1 MRPAHPAWN
10 GFLLLARVHGL
21 SAWRRMGSFGGRS
34 RLTALATAAFV
45 AAYGLIAFS
54 IFHLGLRFVMRFP
67 GLGSL
72 MVERLLFLLF
82 AFLMVLLL
90 LSNVV
95 IAYGNLFRNRETA
108 FLTSLP
114 VPVEA
119 VFTWKVLEG
128 TLLASWAFVF
138 LVAPLLAAYGVVQRV
153 PWHFY
158 PFTLG
163 LVALF
168 AAIPGAIGAATA
180 IGVARHLD
188 RKAFQVGAL
197 LVVGALVLVA
207 ARGLRTEEITDEQLE
222 ARALAVVDRLLSNT
236 RAAQSPFLPSQWLS
250 ASIQG
255 WGEGAL
261 RTAAFY
267 GLVLAAHS
275 LLLGR
280 LACSYLAGAFPAAAS
295 AVHGR
300 ASVLAGWGWFQ
311 RREARRRSLAAG
323 WNKAGPTIRPNH
335 AVTAGGPW
343 LPKDPLDAAL
353 RWLGLRPETRAI
365 IAKDFRMFWRDTTQW
380 GQSVLLFGLLAGYI
394 INLRHFS
401 RQLDSAFW
409 VSLVSYLNLGACALN
424 LATLTTRFVFPQFSL
439 EGRRVWLLG
448 LAPMGLGRAVRIQFW
463 TASWTTL
470 ALTVGLTILSGSILR
485 LGPARILYFVGA
497 MTVMTFTLNAIATG
511 LGVLFPNLRETQPA
525 KIVSGFGGTL
535 CLVLSFVYI
544 VAAVVVL
551 AVGSPWGWREDAPHP
566 TAAAGSWLAFVLV
579 SALAGWLPLR
589 IALRRAAQ
597 PGITESR

>member
-1 MRPAHPAWN
+1 MNAPRSAWE
-10 GFLLLARVHGL
+10 GFLLLARANGL
-21 SAWRRMGSFGGRS
+21 CAWRRLGAMGGRS
-34 RLTALATAAFV
+34 RLTALATALFV

-54 IFHLGLRFVMRFP
+54 LFHLGLRFVMRFP

-95 IAYGNLFRNRETA
+95 IAYGNLFRNREAA
-108 FLTSLP
+108 FLASLP

-128 TLLASWAFVF
+128 TILASWAFVF

-158 PFTLG
+158 PFALV

-168 AAIPGAIGAATA
+168 SAIPGAFGAATA
-180 IGVARHLD
+180 IAVARHLD
-188 RKAFQVGAL
+188 RKAFQVGT
-197 LVVGALVLVA
+197 LVVVAVLVAVA

-236 RAAQSPFLPSQWLS
+236 RAAQSPWLPSQWLS

-275 LLLGR
+275 LFLGR
-280 LACSYLAGAFPAAAS
+280 LACSYLAGALPAAAS

-300 ASVLAGWGWFQ
+300 ASPMARWQWFRRREERRRNLAGAW
-311 RREARRRSLAAG
+311 
-323 WNKAGPTIRPNH
+323 
-335 AVTAGGPW
+335 AGGVVDGQPARPW
-343 LPKDPLDAAL
+343 LPRDHLDMAL
-353 RWLGLRPETRAI
+353 RWAGLRPETRAI
-365 IAKDFRMFWRDTTQW
+365 IAKDARMFWRDTTQW
-380 GQSVLLFGLLAGYI
+380 GQTVLLFGLLAGYI

-401 RQLDSAFW
+401 RQLDSGFW

-439 EGRRVWLLG
+439 EGRRVWLIG
-448 LAPMGLGRAVRIQFW
+448 LAPMGLQRAVQVKFW

-470 ALTVGLTILSGSILR
+470 ALTVGLTVLSGGILR
-485 LGPARILYFVGA
+485 LGPARILYFVA
-497 MTVMTFTLNAIATG
+497 ATAVMTFTLNAIATG

-551 AVGSPWGWREDAPHP
+551 ALGSPWGWREEPPHP
-566 TAAAGSWLAFVLV
+566 SAAAGAWLLFVLLSV
-579 SALAGWLPLR
+579 LAGWLPLR
-589 IALRRAAQ
+589 LAFVRASR
-597 PGITESR
+597 PGITEVR

>member
-1 MRPAHPAWN
+1 MSTPGTRLSAWDA
-10 GFLLLARVHGL
+10 FRMLAWVHGL
-21 SAWRRMGSFGGRS
+21 VAWRRLGSGAGRS
-34 RLTALATAAFV
+34 RLTALAAGLFIS
-45 AAYGLIAFS
+45 AYGLLAFA

-72 MVERLLFLLF
+72 LVERLLFLLF
-82 AFLMVLLL
+82 AFLLALLL

-95 IAYGNLFRNRETA
+95 IAYANLFRNRETA
-108 FLTSLP
+108 FLSSLP

-128 TLLASWAFVF
+128 TFLASWAFVF

-158 PFTLG
+158 PFSLA

-168 AAIPGAIGAATA
+168 ALIPGALGAATA
-180 IGVARHLD
+180 IAVARLLD
-188 RKAFQVGAL
+188 RRSFQA
-197 LVVGALVLVA
+197 GALVLVVVLVTA
-207 ARGLRTEEITDEQLE
+207 ASRGFRAEEITDEHLE

-236 RAAQSPFLPSQWLS
+236 RAAQSPFLPSHWLS

-261 RTAAFY
+261 RTAGFY

-275 LLLGR
+275 LFLAR
-280 LACSYLAGAFPAAAS
+280 LACSYLAKAFPAAAS

-300 ASVLAGWGWFQ
+300 GSVLDAWPWFQ
-311 RREARRRSLAAG
+311 RREQRRRALAASWRAAKPG
-323 WNKAGPTIRPNH
+323 DAPGRPWIPWDGPDLLLAWI
-335 AVTAGGPW
+335 
-343 LPKDPLDAAL
+343 
-353 RWLGLRPETRAI
+353 GLRPETRAMI
-365 IAKDFRMFWRDTTQW
+365 TKDARMFWRDTTQW

-401 RQLDSAFW
+401 RQLDSPFW
-409 VSLVSYLNLGACALN
+409 ISLVSYLNLGACALN

-439 EGRRVWLLG
+439 EGRRVWLIG
-448 LAPMGLGRAVRIQFW
+448 LAPMGLARAVRIKFW

-470 ALTVGLTILSGSILR
+470 ALTLSLTVLSAGILR
-485 LGPARILYFVGA
+485 LGPARILYFMAA
-497 MTVMTFTLNAIATG
+497 MTVMTFTLNAIASG
-511 LGVLFPNLRETQPA
+511 LGVLHPNFRETQPS

-535 CLVLSFVYI
+535 CLVVSFAYI
-544 VAAVVVL
+544 VAATALL
-551 AVGSPWGWREDAPHP
+551 AAGSPWGWSDAPVHP
-566 TAAAGSWLAFVLV
+566 APPSAAWIGFVLLSV
-579 SALAGWLPLR
+579 LAGGMPLR
-589 IALRRAAQ
+589 MALHRASQ
-597 PGITESR
+597 PGITEVR

>member
-1 MRPAHPAWN
+1 MRTAPDPL
-10 GFLLLARVHGL
+10 GARDAFMLVARANALG
-21 SAWRRMGSFGGRS
+21 AWRRLGSIGGRS
-34 RLTALATAAFV
+34 RLTAVAGAAFV
-45 AAYGLIAFS
+45 AGYGLIAYA

-72 MVERLLFLLF
+72 LVERLLFLLF

-95 IAYGNLFRNRETA
+95 IAYSNLFRNREA
-108 FLTSLP
+108 SFLASLP

-138 LVAPLLAAYGVVQRV
+138 LVAPLLVAYGVVQGV

-158 PFTLG
+158 PFAFV
-163 LVALF
+163 LVSLF
-168 AAIPGAIGAATA
+168 AVIPGTLGAATA
-180 IGVARHLD
+180 LAVARHLD
-188 RKAFQVGAL
+188 RKAFQVGS
-197 LVVGALVLVA
+197 LVVVGFLA
-207 ARGLRTEEITDEQLE
+207 AAVVRGWRTEEITDEQLE

-267 GLVLAAHS
+267 GMVLAAHS

-280 LACSYLAGAFPAAAS
+280 LACSYLAHALPGAAS

-300 ASVLAGWGWFQ
+300 ASVLGRWSWFQ
-311 RREARRRSLAAG
+311 RRQAGRRAMAGTWAIGGAPIPGGARPSVPGDPMDTALA
-323 WNKAGPTIRPNH
+323 WM
-335 AVTAGGPW
+335 
-343 LPKDPLDAAL
+343 
-353 RWLGLRPETRAI
+353 GLRPETRAI
-365 IAKDFRMFWRDTTQW
+365 ITKDARMFWRDTTQW
-380 GQSVLLFGLLAGYI
+380 GQTVLLFGLLAGYI

-409 VSLVSYLNLGACALN
+409 VSMVSYLNLGACALN

-439 EGRRVWLLG
+439 EGRRVWLVG
-448 LAPMGLGRAVRIQFW
+448 LAPMGLARAVRIQFW

-470 ALTVGLTILSGSILR
+470 LLTLALTVLSGAILR
-485 LGPARILYFVGA
+485 LGPARILYFMAA
-497 MTVMTFTLNAIATG
+497 MTVMTFTLNAIASG
-511 LGVLFPNLRETQPA
+511 LGVLHPNLREAQPA

-544 VAAVVVL
+544 IASVVVL
-551 AVGSPWGWREDAPHP
+551 AMGSPWGWRDDAPSS
-566 TAAAGSWLAFVLV
+566 AAAAAAWLAFVLL

-589 IALRRAAQ
+589 MAFLKAAQ
-597 PGITESR
+597 PGITEAR